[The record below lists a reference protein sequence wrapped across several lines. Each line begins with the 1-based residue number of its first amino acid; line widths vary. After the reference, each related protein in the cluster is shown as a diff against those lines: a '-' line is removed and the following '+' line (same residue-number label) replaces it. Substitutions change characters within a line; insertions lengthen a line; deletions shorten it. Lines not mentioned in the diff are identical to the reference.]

1 MSWSSPCQDS
11 LLECQL
17 HWLRW
22 SYHSLHNL
30 IFLSLT
36 LKSFN
41 HTLWAKVYEKS
52 TAILKRKSFN
62 KFSFK
67 HFLKFFFFEN
77 IFVVF
82 RGLHAVWEE
91 NTLIF
96 KPFRFALFF
105 PIFSPL
111 YCDDP
116 SYQHQPQI
124 VISSTPSLHF
134 SSLYWTTVGRI
145 CIEKNYTYLSIL
157 RVCMKKIFNTDS
169 WI

>member
-1 MSWSSPCQDS
+1 M
-11 LLECQL
+11 
-17 HWLRW
+17 
-22 SYHSLHNL
+22 
-30 IFLSLT
+30 
-36 LKSFN
+36 
-41 HTLWAKVYEKS
+41 
-52 TAILKRKSFN
+52 
-62 KFSFK
+62 
-67 HFLKFFFFEN
+67 
-77 IFVVF
+77 VF

-157 RVCMKKIFNTDS
+157 SKSMYKKNLQYRFLNIVFGRLLVKIAFTHKNLLPNLLLIIHTYM
-169 WI
+169 